1 MNLHEFLRTVQNEFR
16 QVKTLDECKLEA
28 DWIHLRTK
36 LVQAFA
42 KWKMERL
49 TQQKSTSNKH
59 PLWQQRL
66 LHRWH

>member
-36 LVQAFA
+36 SAS
-42 KWKMERL
+42 E
-49 TQQKSTSNKH
+49 KS
-59 PLWQQRL
+59 
-66 LHRWH
+66 